1 VKLAV
6 LFPGQGEELA
16 PALPDWYEQSASVRR
31 LVAFAAGAIGMTP
44 DAVLARGAR
53 ALADVQVLQAVSVA
67 VSLGVFEELMSRG
80 VEPSLVGG
88 HSLGEI
94 ATASAAGL
102 LDAERAVEVAV
113 LRGGLMREAALRWP
127 GGMVALDSSAPEDIE
142 AMLAV
147 GSAAGVIGVSAYNS
161 PGQTT
166 LSGDESAV
174 RALLATGRVIRVP
187 VSGPWHSRLMSD
199 GVTPLLESLQGA
211 ASDSFVIPM
220 LFNATGRVETDADTA
235 PALLAEQLVRP
246 IRWIEEMRALRAEG
260 VTDVI
265 TIGPART
272 MRGLVRDCLE
282 GQVAVHAAEHFENLN
297 LEAVCV

>member
-1 VKLAV
+1 MRVAV

-16 PALPDWYEQSASVRR
+16 PALPGWYEQSASVRA
-31 LVAFAAGAIGMTP
+31 LVALAACTVGMTP

-53 ALADVQVLQAVSVA
+53 ALTDVQVLQAVSVA
-67 VSLGVFEELMSRG
+67 VSLGVLEELTSRG

-88 HSLGEI
+88 HSLGEV

-102 LDAERAVEVAV
+102 FDAERAVEVAAF
-113 LRGGLMREAALRWP
+113 RGQLMAEAAARFP
-127 GGMVALDSSAPEDIE
+127 GGMVALDSSAPEDID

-161 PGQTT
+161 PIQTT
-166 LSGDESAV
+166 LSGGESAV

-187 VSGPWHSRLMSD
+187 VSGPWHSQSMSD
-199 GVTPLLESLQGA
+199 AVTPLLESLQRATG
-211 ASDSFVIPM
+211 DSFVIPM

-246 IRWIEEMRALRAEG
+246 IRWTEEMRALRAEG

-265 TIGPART
+265 TIGPARA
-272 MRGLVRDCLE
+272 MRGLVRDCLG
-282 GQVAVHAAEHFENLN
+282 GQVAVHAVEHFENLN
-297 LEAVCV
+297 LEALCA